1 MNKKT
6 FTTTVAVIVVL
17 AFVVTGCLPTGN
29 SFQKSTTQDFVNGRA
44 VLPKVCFI
52 DGEINPDILDGVAF
66 PLATSLL
73 YGGNSGV
80 LNQQGETDKSGRFV
94 LTKGNENSYVL
105 YVIRE
110 YPNLGTNN
118 FVVVKKGINQS
129 ILMGD
134 DVGEVNY
141 YTTAQVIIWEQV
153 NDLLVES
160 FNPFDARN
168 LPWSFIAND
177 LVLPVSDIPNLIPTN
192 QLLNLVKVALENCR
206 DPQGDPQVIAEARR
220 IARNDFGSPGGS
232 SSGTV
237 VIPTPFIAPTP
248 NPTPNPTPTPTTTP
262 DTDPTPNPTPNPT
275 PTPTTTP
282 DTDPT
287 PNPTPNPTPSPIP
300 NTGNIHF
307 AIQKNNNNLVVNANW
322 NNGNVP
328 GNEPG
333 TLNNSYTVN
342 LNGNNETFIAYIDNS
357 GNVVVDPVSTITTL
371 QVSVSNNNNKDNLQL
386 WFQDI
391 PGGTY
396 TYNVEVSDNSND
408 SGNVVGNSP

>member
-29 SFQKSTTQDFVNGRA
+29 SFQKSTIQDFVNGRA

-168 LPWSFIAND
+168 LPWSFNAND

-237 VIPTPFIAPTP
+237 VIPTPFIA
-248 NPTPNPTPTPTTTP
+248 
-262 DTDPTPNPTPNPT
+262 PTPNPTPNPT

>member
-29 SFQKSTTQDFVNGRA
+29 SFQKSTIQDFVNGRA

-275 PTPTTTP
+275 P
-282 DTDPT
+282 
-287 PNPTPNPTPSPIP
+287 SPIP